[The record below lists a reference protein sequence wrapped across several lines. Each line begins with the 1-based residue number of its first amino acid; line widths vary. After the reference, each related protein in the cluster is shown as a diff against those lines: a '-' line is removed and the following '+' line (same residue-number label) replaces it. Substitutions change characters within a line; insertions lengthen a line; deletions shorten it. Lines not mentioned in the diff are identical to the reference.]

1 MQQLEIKRSL
11 FGKDICMQL
20 TRLDDGITVLLTGG
34 DKSHVGA
41 ISIAEPVEQK
51 TEPIHF
57 AAGTGV
63 TKKQPEVTCQTI
75 SFPGHKEAVISEKW
89 ATEIAEK
96 NKCRTIVQV
105 GIHYDNATKEQ
116 ILEIVKVT
124 EELLE
129 EVI

>member
-1 MQQLEIKRSL
+1 MQQLEIERSL
-11 FGKDICMQL
+11 FGKDIYMQL

-41 ISIAEPVEQK
+41 ISIAEPM
-51 TEPIHF
+51 HF
-57 AAGTGV
+57 EAGTEV

-116 ILEIVKVT
+116 ILEIVKVA
-124 EELLE
+124 EELLV